1 MVPFRQNVE
10 FVLATDADVVRI
22 ARAVETRAEIA
33 AEAVVHARIAD
44 VAVGGR
50 LVPFSVGA
58 GRTSAEEIAQQIDA
72 IGVQTRLQLAEINVL
87 FAPLSGPACPGN
99 LIEIN
104 KETDQNGQ
112 IQVPGGQVH
121 LKLLTSSVQAPPL
134 RPGETGN
141 R

>member
-1 MVPFRQNVE
+1 M
-10 FVLATDADVVRI
+10 LATDADVVRI

-33 AEAVVHARIAD
+33 AQAVVHARIAD

-58 GRTSAEEIAQQIDA
+58 GRTSAEEIAQQVDA
-72 IGVQTRLQLAEINVL
+72 IGVAQTRLQLAEINVL
-87 FAPLSGPACPGN
+87 FAPLSGPACPAVQ
-99 LIEIN
+99 IEIN

-121 LKLLTSSVQAPPL
+121 LKLLTSSRQ
-134 RPGETGN
+134 GETGA
-141 R
+141 RGIP